1 MSPHA
6 TSSLTSLSFCDVVDI
21 TTLDIVDVKAL
32 LTGLQNGFLLGFW
45 GVMVSNTS
53 PSSRNSSFTLFTSLS
68 NSFLDFKKVSI
79 YNLID

>member
-6 TSSLTSLSFCDVVDI
+6 TSSSISLSFCDVVDI

-53 PSSRNSSFTLFTSLS
+53 PLPRNSSFTLFTSLS
-68 NSFLDFKKVSI
+68 NSFLDFKKV
-79 YNLID
+79 LT